1 MSGDRPKPI
10 KSIKPIKPNQP
21 DRSIPVAHQNNSVNR
36 RSPQKPIARGDAS
49 TKAEQPRDIQG
60 QIPSPWLQGVE
71 PPIAGSGT
79 FVGFAEYL
87 RWMRSPDR
95 SHKDATKVQILQ
107 LAAEKSTSYQN
118 RLRELTERT
127 KLMAGKGNTFEAKST
142 WRLRVGGHRGPESI
156 LIPAFDALGM
166 PYLPSSTLR
175 GVARNQAIREFMAEG
190 MKYPE
195 AVMEIAPYFGS
206 IDTKNPQDRAGK
218 VIFFD
223 AYPLPSQ
230 AELLAVDMAN
240 NIWKWENDL
249 PTYSSNPNSFLSLKA
264 ATFVIGISK
273 TARCDDATFDRV
285 KGWLIAGLQAGI
297 GSQIN
302 SGYGEMLIADK
313 IKPRSEIIRVKFH
326 LKGQLIHGSQRF
338 TQWSWNDRKQEYQMR
353 GHPVAE
359 VRPIAFKSML
369 RYWFRA
375 LGLGV
380 LSASEVQTLEGQ
392 IFGVITP
399 KPQQGWLKFN
409 INERDDGRS
418 QPVGKNDN
426 VPEQSGTLTI
436 SYATAE
442 QPQFLENLVKN
453 LTWMMFYLGGIGQ
466 GARRPCYYRGN
477 RENAKPP
484 FYRGSTLFPSG
495 DRFWVPPRE
504 VADFQARFQQRLR
517 DFYTA
522 LAVINRQ
529 IDPNQLHTAGE
540 SSRDTWQEAI
550 DRNCKIIVCSGR
562 EHFDKPFALACLHSL
577 ELKDRGEY
585 DANLCGTVRGKVVK
599 PSPVWIRDLGE
610 YQVVTVF
617 GADVDPR
624 QKFLKK
630 LRQDSQ
636 DYQQIFPLTTDI
648 RS

>member
-1 MSGDRPKPI
+1 MTGDRPKP
-10 KSIKPIKPNQP
+10 IKPIKPNQP
-21 DRSIPVAHQNNSVNR
+21 NRPIPAADRNNSVNR
-36 RSPQKPIARGDAS
+36 QSPQKPIAKGDAS
-49 TKAEQPRDIQG
+49 TRAEQPKDIQG
-60 QIPSPWLQGVE
+60 QIPSPWLQEVE
-71 PPIAGSGT
+71 PPIAGSDT

-127 KLMAGKGNTFEAKST
+127 KLMAGKGNTFEAKSS
-142 WRLRVGGHRGPESI
+142 WRIRVGGHRGPESI
-156 LIPAFDALGM
+156 LLPAFDALGI

-175 GVARNQAIREFMAEG
+175 GVARNQAIRELAKE

-206 IDTKNPQDRAGK
+206 IDTKNPHDRAGK

-249 PTYSSNPNSFLSLKA
+249 PIYNSNPNAFLSLKA
-264 ATFVIGISK
+264 ATFLIGISK
-273 TARCDDATFDRV
+273 TARCDEATFDRV
-285 KGWLIAGLQAGI
+285 KGWLIAGLEAGI
-297 GSQIN
+297 GSQLN
-302 SGYGEMLIADK
+302 SGYGEMLITDK
-313 IKPRSEIIRVKFH
+313 IRPRSEIIRVKFH
-326 LKGQLIHGSQRF
+326 LEGQLIHGLQRF
-338 TQWSWNDRKQEYQMR
+338 TQWNWNDRKQEYQMR

-380 LSASEVQTLEGQ
+380 LSASEVQTLEGK
-392 IFGVITP
+392 IFGAITP

-409 INERDDGRS
+409 ITERNDGSS
-418 QPVGKNDN
+418 QPLGKNDN
-426 VPEQSGTLTI
+426 VPEQSGTLII

-442 QPQFLENLVKN
+442 QPQSLKNLIEN
-453 LTWMMFYLGGIGQ
+453 LTWMMFYLGGVGQ
-466 GARRPCYYRGN
+466 GARRPCYYRGD
-477 RENAKPP
+477 RDHAKPP

-495 DRFWVPPRE
+495 DSFWNLPRE
-504 VADFQARFQQRLR
+504 VPDFHKRFQQRLR
-517 DFYTA
+517 DFHTA
-522 LAVINRQ
+522 LAVIMRRN
-529 IDPNQLHTAGE
+529 IDPNQLQTAGE
-540 SSRDTWQEAI
+540 SSRDTWQEEI
-550 DRNCKIIVCSGR
+550 DLNCKIIVCSGR
-562 EHFDKPFALACLHSL
+562 EDYGKPFALACLHSL

-636 DYQQIFPLTTDI
+636 DYQQIFPLTI
-648 RS
+648 NVRS